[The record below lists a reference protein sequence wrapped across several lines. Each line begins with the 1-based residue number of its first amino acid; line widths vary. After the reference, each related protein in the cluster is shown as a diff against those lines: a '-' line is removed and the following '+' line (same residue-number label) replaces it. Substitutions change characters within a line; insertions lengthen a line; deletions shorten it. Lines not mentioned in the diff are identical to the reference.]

1 VDWPVETTRTV
12 TCERGS
18 SIPWAVAPNVP
29 LPRMTVPMMVA
40 LPGPVGEEEE
50 DSWQEAAR
58 RSAAIAHET
67 SKTVRE
73 IGKRVSMGV
82 LP

>member
-1 VDWPVETTRTV
+1 M
-12 TCERGS
+12 
-18 SIPWAVAPNVP
+18 I
-29 LPRMTVPMMVA
+29 VA

-67 SKTVRE
+67 SETVWR
-73 IGKRVSMGV
+73 IGKRKNMG
-82 LP
+82 PSRE